1 MSGRDTTL
9 AFDVFLA
16 PHVLSGLICV
26 VTGAITIVSQKRG
39 ARHTRLGLV
48 YYWAFCVVFVSA
60 TGLAALR
67 WSVDWYLF
75 VVGAV
80 AWAAATLAY
89 AAHRVRWRGWLG
101 AHIAGM
107 GVSYIGLLTAFYVDN
122 GPHLP
127 IWQLLPPL
135 AFWLLPSL
143 IGLPLILRALV
154 THSVALRAH

>member
-1 MSGRDTTL
+1 M

-16 PHVLSGLICV
+16 FHVFAGAVCA
-26 VTGAITIVSQKRG
+26 VTGAITIVSTKRRG
-39 ARHTRLGLV
+39 RHMRLGQV
-48 YYWAFCVVFVSA
+48 YYWSFGVVFASA
-60 TGLAALR
+60 TGLAVLR
-67 WSVDWYLF
+67 WSADWYLF

-89 AAHRVRWRGWLG
+89 AAHKIRWRGWLG

-107 GVSYIGLLTAFYVDN
+107 GLSYIGLLTAFYVDN

-127 IWQLLPPL
+127 VWQLLPPL

-143 IGLPLILRALV
+143 IGLPLILRALAARGV
-154 THSVALRAH
+154 LLRAP